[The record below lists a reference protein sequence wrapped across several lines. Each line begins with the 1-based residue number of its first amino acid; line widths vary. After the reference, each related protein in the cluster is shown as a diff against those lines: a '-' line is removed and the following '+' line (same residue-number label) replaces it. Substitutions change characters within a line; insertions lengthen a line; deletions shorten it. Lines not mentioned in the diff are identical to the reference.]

1 MSALHAISAVPEPDR
16 LFLTRREA
24 AAACGV
30 SEDTLRR
37 DQRLGRL
44 PHTRSGADGAV
55 LYAVADLVALGRLD
69 PRSGGTGEAAEV
81 GGRARA
87 ERELAAARAELA
99 VAQARIADLSAWI
112 ERTEGEVAFL
122 RSLLAKAPVA

>member
-1 MSALHAISAVPEPDR
+1 MSALHAIAPVPEPDR

-37 DQRLGRL
+37 DQRSGKL

-69 PRSGGTGEAAEV
+69 PRSGAGEPVEV
-81 GGRARA
+81 GGRVRA

-99 VAQARIADLSAWI
+99 AAQARIAGLSAWI

-122 RSLLAKAPVA
+122 RSLLAKAPAS